1 MRRIGIIDLGSN
13 TIRLV
18 VYEPRRD
25 LRSNRRTDGEL
36 SFDDKWSDGG
46 KRPFRELMD
55 KKKVAGLSAYVVDEH
70 LTPQG
75 IERAIDVLKGL
86 ERAADGIGC
95 DKVHVFAT
103 AVVRNCRNSKQAA
116 EQIGKGAG
124 VKLDVLS
131 AEEEAHLGFVGATC
145 DRRIA
150 DGTLIDIG
158 GGSTELTAIR
168 NGRDVHDL
176 SIPQGSVSSYAE
188 FVSLILP
195 KPEEADSI
203 REAFASKLDGI
214 KGLDDFES
222 ARLYGIGGSVRAI
235 DKLYAAAYMDGKRLQ
250 TLDLEQVERLRK
262 LLRKDP
268 SRFAHAATKA
278 VPERMHTVTP
288 GMVIVH
294 ALMKR
299 LDAQTLEVCKYG
311 VREGYLLERVL
322 KM

>member
-18 VYEPRRD
+18 VYEPRRH
-25 LRSNRRTDGEL
+25 LRSKRPSDGEL
-36 SFDDKWSDGG
+36 SFDDRWDDGG

-55 KKKVAGLSAYVVDEH
+55 KKKVAGLSAYVVDGS
-70 LTPQG
+70 LTPEG
-75 IERAIDVLKGL
+75 IDRAIDVLKGL
-86 ERAADGIGC
+86 ERAAEGIGC
-95 DKVHVFAT
+95 DKIHVFAT
-103 AVVRNCRNSKQAA
+103 AVVRNCKNSKQAA
-116 EQIGKGAG
+116 AQISDGAG

-131 AEEEAHLGFVGATC
+131 AEDEAHLGFVGATC
-145 DRRIA
+145 DRRIS

-195 KPEEADSI
+195 KPDEADAI
-203 REAFASKLDGI
+203 RKAFAAKLDGI
-214 KGLDDFES
+214 KGLGDFES
-222 ARLYGIGGSVRAI
+222 AKLYGIGGSVRAV
-235 DKLYAAAYMDGKRLQ
+235 DKLYATAYMDGKRPE
-250 TLDLEQVERLRK
+250 TLSLDQVESLRK

-278 VPERMHTVTP
+278 VPERMHTVTT
-288 GMVIVH
+288 GMIIVH
-294 ALMKR
+294 SLMKR
-299 LDAQTLEVCKYG
+299 LGAQTLEVCKYG